1 MGTTADAMWHKLKTL
16 TLMSP
21 VKYSKQTDHQMI
33 DLPHLGVA

>member
-1 MGTTADAMWHKLKTL
+1 MGPTTDAMWHLIKSI

-33 DLPHLGVA
+33 VTYLI